1 LGFAWLCGGAALASV
16 LAGLGIALALY
27 GYSTTLSARPAAEEI
42 AAALSDALAN
52 SELKAVVTGKMA
64 LAPTELKLAGQQQVR
79 LEEGAT
85 VKLDP
90 NSTVRV
96 VGDLKVDMP
105 QPSKRQLQLDT
116 TTESHEL
123 PFTNYTI
130 FKSVSFGSGTVD
142 TGWNFEL
149 SDPVH
154 PTLQYCYYRQDFAK
168 GLGTKYVLAV
178 DNSPRRPS
186 ALQKL
191 SFDFDE
197 ALSNCIWFSGF

>member
-1 LGFAWLCGGAALASV
+1 
-16 LAGLGIALALY
+16 
-27 GYSTTLSARPAAEEI
+27 
-42 AAALSDALAN
+42 
-52 SELKAVVTGKMA
+52 
-64 LAPTELKLAGQQQVR
+64 
-79 LEEGAT
+79 
-85 VKLDP
+85 
-90 NSTVRV
+90 
-96 VGDLKVDMP
+96 MP
-105 QPSKRQLQLDT
+105 QPSKRQLQFDT
-116 TTESHEL
+116 TTESHEP

-168 GLGTKYVLAV
+168 GLGTKYVLSV

-197 ALSNCIWFSGF
+197 TLSNCIWFSGF